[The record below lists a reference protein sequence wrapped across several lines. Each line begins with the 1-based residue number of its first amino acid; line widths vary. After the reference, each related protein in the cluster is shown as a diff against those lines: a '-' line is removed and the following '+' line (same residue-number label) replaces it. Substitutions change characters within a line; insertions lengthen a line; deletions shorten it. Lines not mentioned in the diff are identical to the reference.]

1 MKNFT
6 VMLPLQ
12 TMLIKFRSGV
22 GVSESPDYRLSTVY
36 FKVPSVEQL
45 EPALQQARN
54 VLMFTHRGIEDFTF
68 RTQEDWASEINN
80 FIRSARMSGTI
91 IAAISLIVGGIG
103 IMNIMLASIS
113 ERVREI
119 GIRKAVGASTGAVF
133 IQILVESVVI
143 SVVGGIAGLGF
154 SWLVVDLIAGF
165 TPTDNAPE
173 ITMASLGVAFAF
185 SVAVGIV
192 AGLYPAARASR
203 LHPIQALRYE

>member
-1 MKNFT
+1 
-6 VMLPLQ
+6 
-12 TMLIKFRSGV
+12 
-22 GVSESPDYRLSTVY
+22 
-36 FKVPSVEQL
+36 
-45 EPALQQARN
+45 
-54 VLMFTHRGIEDFTF
+54 
-68 RTQEDWASEINN
+68 
-80 FIRSARMSGTI
+80 
-91 IAAISLIVGGIG
+91 
-103 IMNIMLASIS
+103 
-113 ERVREI
+113 
-119 GIRKAVGASTGAVF
+119 VF